1 MEKGNIPEIA
11 KEIIDLIVKHDIT
24 VGEFER
30 LILKV
35 KDQFSELIVKEK
47 EAISNG
53 TEITSIKSITKEDI
67 DQMAMRL
74 NQIAQKATCGTSQED

>member
-1 MEKGNIPEIA
+1 MRTDENTAGSSVAIKERRKMEKGNLPEIA
-11 KEIIDLIVKHDIT
+11 KEIIDLIVKHGIT

-47 EAISNG
+47 EH
-53 TEITSIKSITKEDI
+53 
-67 DQMAMRL
+67 
-74 NQIAQKATCGTSQED
+74 

>member
-1 MEKGNIPEIA
+1 MEKGNLPEIA

-35 KDQFSELIVKEK
+35 KDQFSELIVKEI
-47 EAISNG
+47 EH
-53 TEITSIKSITKEDI
+53 
-67 DQMAMRL
+67 
-74 NQIAQKATCGTSQED
+74 